1 MFQSMARDKMKILN
15 EITIS
20 KEHAKS
26 LCQAAN
32 LALLIRYDQI
42 EDVMEILKFA
52 QNNSLSFEEIFSY
65 PLELFTH
72 INININININTH
84 TNLMKIVDDRN
95 FAAAM
100 KNIVHERSESLTI
113 KI

>member
-1 MFQSMARDKMKILN
+1 MKNLN
-15 EITIS
+15 ETTIS

-32 LALLIRYDQI
+32 LAQLIRYDQI

-52 QNNSLSFEEIFSY
+52 QNNSLSFEETFSC
-65 PLELFTH
+65 PFELFT
-72 INININININTH
+72 NINTNTYTDTITITITNIY

-95 FAAAM
+95 FAAM